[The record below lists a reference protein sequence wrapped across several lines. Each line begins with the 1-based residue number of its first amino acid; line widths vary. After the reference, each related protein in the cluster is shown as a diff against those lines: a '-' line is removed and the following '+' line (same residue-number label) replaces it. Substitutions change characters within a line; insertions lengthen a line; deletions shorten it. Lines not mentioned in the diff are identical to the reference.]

1 MTYARA
7 LYERFR
13 HLIHEV
19 AKFGVVGAFAFLVTE
34 VGTNLLHFQAAL
46 GPLVSN
52 VIATGVAACVSFAGN
67 RYWTFRHRDRS
78 GLGRE
83 YLIFFV
89 LNAIG
94 LVIQLA
100 CLGFAYYVLAK
111 TDKLSYNVALF
122 VGIVLG
128 TLFRF
133 WSYRVWVWRA
143 VPAEDAAG
151 VAGLPE
157 TVGRPAA
164 AGHATIGPA
173 GTAWPNGSDWPNGSE
188 LPQANG
194 YRMDGP
200 GAAPPVSGGNGVAG
214 RARPAGARSGG
225 GRHARRPN
233 R

>member
-1 MTYARA
+1 VTYARA

-164 AGHATIGPA
+164 APQAAAFGPA
-173 GTAWPNGSDWPNGSE
+173 GTVWPNGSE

-194 YRMDGP
+194 YRMDSP
-200 GAAPPVSGGNGVAG
+200 APAPPVSDGNGVAG
-214 RARPAGARSGG
+214 RARPAGTRSGG
-225 GRHARRPN
+225 GRHARPR
-233 R
+233 